1 MFSSEQT
8 QDDCEPVYI
17 RENGILRRVNEPKR
31 AEEVSQY
38 RNAKP
43 CRLFGRGFSVEL
55 CIENQAQASTHIKR
69 KEHFVF
75 TYNEGGSLR
84 YSVKSLFD
92 ISLLFIAENVHYV
105 DSLIGFPEQMAE
117 RLFRAAEA
125 KQKFSDPVYG
135 PRALQVFSE
144 AYGDLVLKSLCL
156 RNRHLLVSEKLEGIK
171 VFHSLQCLDL
181 FGCKLGDNHEI
192 LQHLTSDALSSLIHL
207 SLGDNH
213 LSNRGLQKLTA
224 PARVMKRGLGKLQ
237 LLDLSWNAISEQT
250 VGYLS
255 CFPNLQELDISET
268 NMELTASLRQTLQNK
283 LGFVYSEAPL
293 QGFSHSHCKTQG
305 WAEQIVNQW
314 EIHILESSKPKRDAQ
329 PRTEALRFYG
339 RHRFIQETLKAPPQ
353 AFDKGYTK
361 RIQFY
366 KPTPNSQMQPTG
378 STSELTKTPSQ
389 SKRKRAPDSAVEG
402 SGDSAPPEKRA
413 SSSSLSVEDWAL
425 LNSY

>member
-1 MFSSEQT
+1 MFSREHT
-8 QDDCEPVYI
+8 QDDCGPVYI
-17 RENGILRRVNEPKR
+17 RENGVLRRVNEAKS
-31 AEEVSQY
+31 AEEVPLY
-38 RNAKP
+38 RRAKP
-43 CRLFGRGFSVEL
+43 SRLFGRGFSVEL
-55 CIENQAQASTHIKR
+55 CIENRAQASTHTKR

-84 YSVKSLFD
+84 YSVKSLFN
-92 ISLLFIAENVHYV
+92 ISLLFIAENVQHV

-117 RLFRAAEA
+117 QLFRAAEA

-156 RNRHLLVSEKLEGIK
+156 RKRYLIVSEKLEEIK
-171 VFHSLQCLDL
+171 VFHSLECLDL

-192 LQHLTSDALSSLIHL
+192 LQHITSEALSSLRHL

-224 PARVMKRGLGKLQ
+224 PARVMKRGLGNLQ
-237 LLDLSWNAISEQT
+237 LLDLSWNTISEQA

-255 CFPNLQELDISET
+255 CFPNLRGLDISET
-268 NMELTASLRQTLQNK
+268 NMELTASLRQILQNK

-293 QGFSHSHCKTQG
+293 QGFCHSHCETQG

-314 EIHILESSKPKRDAQ
+314 DVYISELSKPKKEVQ

-339 RHRFIQETLKAPPQ
+339 RHRLIQETLKVPPL
-353 AFDKGYTK
+353 ASDKGCNK
-361 RIQFY
+361 RIQFH
-366 KPTPNSQMQPTG
+366 KPAPNNQVQPTG
-378 STSELTKTPSQ
+378 NTSGLTKPLSQ
-389 SKRKRAPDSAVEG
+389 SKRKRTLDSAEEG
-402 SGDSAPPEKRA
+402 SSDSGPPEKRV
-413 SSSSLSVEDWAL
+413 SSSPLSVEDWDL

>member
-17 RENGILRRVNEPKR
+17 REKGILRCVNEAKR
-31 AEEVSQY
+31 EEQVPSY
-38 RNAKP
+38 ERAKP
-43 CRLFGRGFSVEL
+43 PRLFGRAFSVEL
-55 CIENQAQASTHIKR
+55 CIENRAQASTHTKR

-75 TYNEGGSLR
+75 TYNENGSLR
-84 YSVKSLFD
+84 YSAKSLFD
-92 ISLLFIAENVHYV
+92 MSLLFIANNVQYV

-125 KQKFSDPVYG
+125 KQTFSDPVHG
-135 PRALQVFSE
+135 SRALQVFSE

-156 RNRHLLVSEKLEGIK
+156 RNRHLIVSEKLEEVK

-192 LQHLTSDALSSLIHL
+192 LQHLTSEALSSLVQL
-207 SLGDNH
+207 YLGDNH

-224 PARVMKRGLGKLQ
+224 PVRVMKRGLGSLQ
-237 LLDLSWNAISEQT
+237 LLDLSWNAVSEQT
-250 VGYLS
+250 IGYLS
-255 CFPNLQELDISET
+255 CFPNLRGLDISET
-268 NMELTASLRQTLQNK
+268 NMELTASLHQILRNK

-293 QGFSHSHCKTQG
+293 QGFCHSHCKTEG

-314 EIHILESSKPKRDAQ
+314 EIHMLELSKPKKDVQ

-353 AFDKGYTK
+353 VFDKSYSK
-361 RIQFY
+361 RIQFH
-366 KPTPNSQMQPTG
+366 KPAPNNQTQSTGNKSIPT
-378 STSELTKTPSQ
+378 KARSQ
-389 SKRKRAPDSAVEG
+389 SKRKRTLDSLLEG
-402 SGDSAPPEKRA
+402 SSDSSPPEKRV
-413 SSSSLSVEDWAL
+413 SSPSLTVEDWDL